1 MSVLLTLPTHPFKAE
16 TEVMTTS
23 VTLQFL
29 GAAGTVTGSRFVLK
43 TTSSTVMVDAG
54 LFQGLKELRLKNW
67 DPFPI
72 KPSTIDAILLTH
84 AHLDHCGYLP
94 ALVRDGFKGKI
105 FATEWTIKLAEVIL
119 RDSARLQLE
128 DAEYA
133 AKKGYSKH
141 ANPRPLYTDA
151 DVEATL
157 KLFYV
162 AKFREPVAVS
172 NDCSAIFY
180 PSGHVLGSAF
190 VEVQIGGKRVV
201 FTGDMG
207 RPSHPLL
214 REPDQIPD
222 GQLDAIITE
231 STYGD
236 RSHEVPSSVFEDAIN
251 RTISRGGSVLIP
263 AFAVDRTEVILMEL
277 RRLMD
282 AQVIPRVPIFADSP
296 MALTTLSYYRQAI
309 TTDSPEIKVEIAEG
323 YAEHD
328 PFDPGTLQE
337 VHSVEES
344 KLLNNPRTPSIIIS
358 ASGMA
363 TGGRVVHHLKGML
376 PNPKN
381 TVLLVG
387 YQAAGTRGRYL
398 ADGAASIKM
407 YGGYVPV
414 RAEVVQVGSFSVHA
428 DTDEML
434 GWLEH
439 ADPAPNAIYV
449 VHGEQEAADAFA
461 NRIAKNLEWLAVVPH
476 DGEQVLL

>member
-1 MSVLLTLPTHPFKAE
+1 MSN
-16 TEVMTTS
+16 S

-29 GAAGTVTGSRFVLK
+29 GAAGTVTGSRFALH
-43 TTSSTVMVDAG
+43 SNQSTVLVDAG

-67 DPFPI
+67 DQFPI
-72 KPSTIDAILLTH
+72 KPSHIDAIVLTH

-94 ALVRDGFKGKI
+94 ALVRDGFNGKI

-119 RDSARLQLE
+119 RDSARLQME

-133 AKKGYSKH
+133 ARKGYSKH
-141 ANPRPLYTDA
+141 SNPKPIYTTT

-157 KLFYV
+157 PLFV
-162 AKFREPVAVS
+162 AVDFRQPVAVTP
-172 NDCSAIFY
+172 DCTAIFY

-190 VEVQIGGKRVV
+190 VEIQMADKRVV

-207 RPSHPLL
+207 RPFHPLL
-214 REPDQIPD
+214 RAPDRIPD
-222 GQLDAIITE
+222 GPLDAIITE

-236 RSHEVPSSVFEDAIN
+236 RSHDVPSSVFADAIN
-251 RTISRGGSVLIP
+251 RTLKRGGSVLIP

-282 AQVIPRVPIFADSP
+282 EQTIPRVPVYADSP
-296 MALTTLSYYRQAI
+296 MALTTLDYYRQALKQSSI
-309 TTDSPEIKVEIAEG
+309 EIKPEIAAA

-337 VHSVEES
+337 VRSVEES
-344 KLLNNPRTPSIIIS
+344 IKLNKPVRPSIIIS

-376 PNPKN
+376 PNPNN

-387 YQAAGTRGRYL
+387 FQAAGTRGRYL
-398 ADGAASIKM
+398 ADGAESIKM
-407 YGGYVPV
+407 YGKYVPV

-428 DTDEML
+428 DNDEML
-434 GWLEH
+434 GWLER
-439 ADPAPNAIYV
+439 ADPAPTTVYV
-449 VHGEQEAADAFA
+449 VHGEQEAADTFA
-461 NRIAKNLEWLAVVPH
+461 RRIRKDLEWLAVVPR
-476 DGEQVLL
+476 DGEKVLL

>member
-1 MSVLLTLPTHPFKAE
+1 MNSSVSLT
-16 TEVMTTS
+16 
-23 VTLQFL
+23 FL

-43 TTSSTVMVDAG
+43 SNASTVMVDAG

-72 KPSTIDAILLTH
+72 KPRSIDAIVLTH

-94 ALVRDGFKGKI
+94 ALVRDGFAGKI

-133 AKKGYSKH
+133 TKKGYSKH
-141 ANPRPLYTDA
+141 SNPRPIYTDA
-151 DVEATL
+151 DVEETL

-162 AKFREPVAVS
+162 VDYRTPIEVTP
-172 NDCSAIFY
+172 DCTAIFY

-190 VEVQIGGKRVV
+190 VELQMSGKRVV

-214 REPDQIPD
+214 REPDRIPD

-236 RSHEVPSSVFEDAIN
+236 RSHEIASSVFEDAIN
-251 RTISRGGSVLIP
+251 RTIKRGGSVLIP

-282 AQVIPRVPIFADSP
+282 AQLIPRVPIFADSP
-296 MALTTLSYYRQAI
+296 MALTTLDYYRQAI
-309 TTDSPEIKVEIAEG
+309 MSESLEIKTEIAQG

-344 KLLNNPRTPSIIIS
+344 ILLNKPKTPSIIIS

-376 PNPKN
+376 PDPKN

-387 YQAAGTRGRYL
+387 FQAAGTRGRYL
-398 ADGAASIKM
+398 ADGAESIKM
-407 YGGYVPV
+407 YGKYVPV

-434 GWLEH
+434 GWLER
-439 ADPAPNAIYV
+439 ADPAPQAIYV

-461 NRIAKNLEWLAVVPH
+461 HRIKKDLEWLAVVPH